1 MLKTLTDRFAHKNNP
16 GEDPPVILHISDTPW
31 TIFPFVERLVRRFHP
46 TWIIHTGDLVD
57 GAKVGLFPQAE
68 GLYRK
73 RVSRIVRAVERHEAS
88 VFLVMGNHD
97 VPDAVRETVRNS
109 EVIEGVANLEL
120 GGLPVRVSH
129 FPDLILEAPA
139 AFNLFGHNLEL
150 RSGKHEGK
158 VFLNGLEHAHLIYP
172 ASGRIRSIRYPWGT
186 NDARLLRRRFKP

>member
-1 MLKTLTDRFAHKNNP
+1 MLKALAEKLGPRQSSS
-16 GEDPPVILHISDTPW
+16 EEVQSILHISDTPW

-68 GLYRK
+68 HLYRK
-73 RVSRIVRAVERHEAS
+73 RIGRIVRAVERHDAT

-97 VPDAVRETVRNS
+97 LPDVVRETVRSS

-120 GGLPVRVSH
+120 GGLQIRVSH

-139 AFNLFGHNLEL
+139 PFNLFGHNLEL
-150 RSGKHEGK
+150 RSGKRCGK
-158 VFLNGLEHAHLIYP
+158 IFLNGLEHAHLIFP
-172 ASGRIRSIRYPWGT
+172 ATGRVRAIRYPWGT
-186 NDARLLRRRFKP
+186 DDARLMRRRFKP